1 MCSIL
6 MNFAHLGA
14 PSKSLKEIN
23 ENPDTKKNEK
33 TSCELLDRD
42 FQDSQVIQP
51 IAVALGYFS
60 EVKGKSLL
68 LKTPFT
74 SEKRLRDP

>member
-23 ENPDTKKNEK
+23 ENPDTKKKKEK

-51 IAVALGYFS
+51 IAVALGYIPD
-60 EVKGKSLL
+60 VKDKSILL
-68 LKTPFT
+68 
-74 SEKRLRDP
+74 